1 MSKPK
6 TEDKK
11 NNRRD
16 IELPPNVTGEQVPV
30 EVDEPSEAERLLEA
44 SRPYWGQ
51 IALGVC
57 VLLLGYVLV
66 SYFLQSS
73 QNSAAEPWQQLDR
86 SLNQFGISQNV
97 DSLKQMENDFPNDKA
112 TNFALQIAGDYE
124 MNRGLQQLPT
134 DREGAIKLIKRAKE
148 SFQKVYDAPN
158 TSKTVMQQRRSLF
171 TLAYAAESLGEF
183 DEAKALYSKYTQEAP
198 DSLLFKDAQRGLA
211 RVTNPKFVALYNEF
225 QDRELFE
232 EEAPGAAVEDAPNIE
247 FPEIDIPKEMEEA
260 KESSD
265 TGGEFEAV
273 KPMAKPA
280 DQKME
285 VKEVE
290 ATQESKPAGS
300 EMKVDESAVPVV
312 PAGEASVETP
322 APVVTTT
329 EGAVEAVKQAE
340 PVVETIEGAVKT
352 VEGAVDGVIEPAP
365 AAGK

>member
-16 IELPPNVTGEQVPV
+16 IELPPNVTGQQVPV
-30 EVDEPSEAERLLEA
+30 EVDEPSEAERILEA

-57 VLLLGYVLV
+57 VFLLGYVLLN
-66 SYFLQSS
+66 YFLQSS

-86 SLNQFGISQNV
+86 SFNQFRISQNV

-134 DREGAIKLIKRAKE
+134 DREGAMKLIKRAKE

-158 TSKTVMQQRRSLF
+158 TTKTVMQQRRSLF

-183 DEAKALYSKYTQEAP
+183 DEAKTLYSKYTEEAP
-198 DSLLFKDAQRGLA
+198 DSILFKDAQRGLA

-225 QDRELFE
+225 QDHELFD
-232 EEAPGAAVEDAPNIE
+232 EEAPGAAVEEAPNIE

-260 KESSD
+260 KETTD
-265 TGGEFEAV
+265 TGGDFEAV

-280 DQKME
+280 DPKVE

-290 ATQESKPAGS
+290 ATEESKPAAGS
-300 EMKVDESAVPVV
+300 EMKKDQSATPAAPAGEVVTEEKVV
-312 PAGEASVETP
+312 PA
-322 APVVTTT
+322 VTTT
-329 EGAVEAVKQAE
+329 EETVDAVIEVE
-340 PVVETIEGAVKT
+340 PVVETIEGT
-352 VEGAVDGVIEPAP
+352 IEGAIEPAVEPAP
-365 AAGK
+365 ASGE